1 MKKIYLLTY
10 TQAIKTSKV
19 IAAHPEIDFA
29 DLPDNR
35 LYTVLKHVLLNKI
48 LTENFFETTQKINY
62 YKMPYNYCFLNK
74 FYISVSNKPGLV
86 VIAVSTKPI
95 GVDCEF
101 FKNRDFHAILSGFSE
116 NVRRVFQTQTN
127 PVEYFYKLWT
137 AAESYFKMQGLTLP
151 IHDID
156 TKVSFPMTKSFRFL
170 KPQAGC
176 VSIAQKSLEIPQ
188 FFLVSVDKTNRLL
201 VKKTRLNKL

>member
-10 TQAIKTSKV
+10 TQETKAKQIIS
-19 IAAHPEIDFA
+19 AHPEVNFT
-29 DLPDNR
+29 DLPESK
-35 LYTVLKHVLLNKI
+35 LYTVLKHTLLNKV

-95 GVDCEF
+95 GIDCEF
-101 FKNRDFHAILSGFSE
+101 FKDRDFSTLLSGFSE
-116 NVRRVFQTQTN
+116 NIRRVFQTQTN

-137 AAESYFKMQGLTLP
+137 SSEAYFKMQGQTLP

-188 FFLVSVDKTNRLL
+188 YFLVSIDKTNRLL